1 MTLGSLL
8 LFGTLKIS
16 ASIFGIYNIHTRD
29 YLVLSI
35 PNLNFTY
42 SYKNFKTYA
51 DLGYTYWK
59 GRYYSKSELLLYQ
72 GYLKF
77 QKSGLETKIGK
88 ILFLPGFPGLFN
100 PFCTGQLFETIS
112 TKLEG
117 EKGIFVRHSSP
128 LASIVFF
135 LNFPK
140 SFKQPRYTF
149 QISKS
154 AGRFE
159 TGLYSNFW
167 PEPVLG
173 LFTAYYG
180 VATLKFQGLRQDTSY
195 KFLAQLEYKIR
206 EVMPSIWLYYTN
218 NKEVFPLPGF
228 TLLTDKI
235 AAIELKFP
243 NKIFEVPYI
252 LILYDIS
259 NKTPVT
265 LLDLRF
271 FFGNSI
277 FLESGLMLVK
287 RNNEYITSV
296 FCGTNFSK
304 AF

>member
-1 MTLGSLL
+1 MALL

-16 ASIFGIYNIHTRD
+16 ASIFGIYNMHTRD
-29 YLVLSI
+29 YLVLST

-100 PFCTGQLFETIS
+100 PFCTGHLFETIS
-112 TKLEG
+112 TKWEG
-117 EKGIFVRHSSP
+117 EKGIFVRHTSP

-140 SFKQPRYTF
+140 SFEEPRYTF

-154 AGRFE
+154 TGRFE
-159 TGLYSNFW
+159 TGIYSNFW
-167 PEPVLG
+167 PEPGLG

-180 VATLKFQGLRQDTSY
+180 NTTIKIQGLKRDTSY
-195 KFLAQLEYKIR
+195 KFSAQLECKIR

-218 NKEVFPLPGF
+218 NKEMFPLPGF
-228 TLLTDKI
+228 ILLTDKI

-243 NKIFEVPYI
+243 ERVFEVPYI

-259 NKTPVT
+259 NKIPIA
-265 LLDLRF
+265 LLDLRLI
-271 FFGNSI
+271 FGNSI
-277 FLESGLMLVK
+277 FLESGLVLVK
-287 RNNEYITSV
+287 HNKEYNSSV
-296 FCGTNFSK
+296 FCGANFSK